1 MGTRARQSG
10 RERAAGGRATGGG
23 VGAGRGGA
31 DAGRGASGDWAVRV
45 VIVAAGLV
53 GIVVAG
59 WTFVKTPGAPA
70 EDFDGSGRSFERE
83 RGGTGGSRL
92 GPRLEFAGTRLPET
106 IPELEERVRSNPA
119 RVEAWI
125 RLGDL
130 RAQAGDGEGARGAY
144 QRAVTMIEQAIPG
157 LMGTDEQPRLAYAWY
172 WLGLAHLGLGEEES
186 ARTAFGQASA
196 VQEGV
201 VESSREGGAWYN
213 LACFRARA
221 GDAEGAIAAL
231 ERSVRGRRGWS
242 DAEWARRDPDLELI
256 RGDPRFEAALEN
268 VRENRLLIIN
278 P

>member
-1 MGTRARQSG
+1 MGTRVRQTGRSG
-10 RERAAGGRATGGG
+10 GEGRVAGG
-23 VGAGRGGA
+23 GAP
-31 DAGRGASGDWAVRV
+31 GDWAVRG
-45 VIVAAGLV
+45 VILAAGLV

-59 WTFVKTPGAPA
+59 WTYVRTPGAEEFA
-70 EDFDGSGRSFERE
+70 EGGGSDGGSGRGS
-83 RGGTGGSRL
+83 GGAEAARL
-92 GPRLEFAGTRLPET
+92 GPRLEFSGGRLPET
-106 IPELEERVRSNPA
+106 IPALEERVREDPA

-157 LMGTDEQPRLAYAWY
+157 LLGASEQPRLAYAWY
-172 WLGLAHLGLGEEES
+172 WLGLSHLGLGEEES
-186 ARTAFGQASA
+186 ARAAFGQASA

-221 GDAEGAIAAL
+221 GDGEGAIAAL

-242 DAEWARRDPDLELI
+242 DAAWARRDPDLELI